1 MSRAELGVSGIV
13 SSFVHH
19 FLIYVVHPNYQDINN
34 NIMDDDPDDLAAAFF
49 AQQAAKEAKKTAL
62 PVKDWIRVIED
73 NTRNNTTEQAIN
85 AEKWLVTTL
94 PNASV
99 DNQGIVGIILNGD
112 NCSLK
117 KREIAMQDEDCNT
130 EIRDRIKQLLVQQ
143 IESNLQKKKL
153 NER

>member
-1 MSRAELGVSGIV
+1 
-13 SSFVHH
+13 
-19 FLIYVVHPNYQDINN
+19 
-34 NIMDDDPDDLAAAFF
+34 MDDDPDDLAAAFF
-49 AQQAAKEAKKTAL
+49 TQQAAKEAKKTAL

-73 NTRNNTTEQAIN
+73 NNTSNDTTEQAIN

-94 PNASV
+94 PNAKV
-99 DNQGIVGIILNGD
+99 DEANQGQGIVGIILNGN

>member
-1 MSRAELGVSGIV
+1 
-13 SSFVHH
+13 
-19 FLIYVVHPNYQDINN
+19 VHPNYQDMN

-73 NTRNNTTEQAIN
+73 NNTSNDTTEQAIN

-94 PNASV
+94 PNAKV
-99 DNQGIVGIILNGD
+99 DEANQGQGIVGIILNGN

-130 EIRDRIKQLLVQQ
+130 EIIRDRIKQLLVQQ
-143 IESNLQKKKL
+143 IENNLQKKKL

>member
-1 MSRAELGVSGIV
+1 M
-13 SSFVHH
+13 H
-19 FLIYVVHPNYQDINN
+19 
-34 NIMDDDPDDLAAAFF
+34 DDPDDLAAAFF

-73 NTRNNTTEQAIN
+73 NNTSNDTTEQAIN

-94 PNASV
+94 PNARV
-99 DNQGIVGIILNGD
+99 DNNQGIVGIILNGD

-117 KREIAMQDEDCNT
+117 EKEVAMEDEDCNA
-130 EIRDRIKQLLVQQ
+130 EIRASIKQLLVQQ

>member
-1 MSRAELGVSGIV
+1 
-13 SSFVHH
+13 
-19 FLIYVVHPNYQDINN
+19 
-34 NIMDDDPDDLAAAFF
+34 MDDDPDDLAAAFF

-73 NTRNNTTEQAIN
+73 NNTSNDTTEQAI
-85 AEKWLVTTL
+85 EKWLVTTL
-94 PNASV
+94 PNANL

-117 KREIAMQDEDCNT
+117 EKEVAMEDEDCNA
-130 EIRDRIKQLLVQQ
+130 EIRASIKQLLVQQ

>member
-1 MSRAELGVSGIV
+1 M
-13 SSFVHH
+13 
-19 FLIYVVHPNYQDINN
+19 HPKNYQDINN
-34 NIMDDDPDDLAAAFF
+34 NIMNDDPDDLAAAFF

-73 NTRNNTTEQAIN
+73 NNTSNDTTEQAIN

-99 DNQGIVGIILNGD
+99 DEANQGQGIVGIILNGN

-153 NER
+153 NE

>member
-1 MSRAELGVSGIV
+1 
-13 SSFVHH
+13 
-19 FLIYVVHPNYQDINN
+19 
-34 NIMDDDPDDLAAAFF
+34 MDDDPDDLAAAFF

-73 NTRNNTTEQAIN
+73 NNTSNDTTEQAIN

-94 PNASV
+94 PNAKV
-99 DNQGIVGIILNGD
+99 GEANQGQGIIGIILNGD

-117 KREIAMQDEDCNT
+117 KREIAMQDEDSNT
-130 EIRDRIKQLLVQQ
+130 EIRERIKQLLVQQ